1 MSFSSTR
8 DTYLFSRKV
17 GTSLQDLKVVKAD
30 EEKPERLHSLR
41 ERLLY
46 GQSVG
51 VTVLSP
57 TRFKVEIN
65 VQAYSQSLHKDL
77 YFGLCRIGRL
87 RNAVGNLRISK
98 CASAWQVT
106 TSYYAA
112 FFAATELLRT
122 TGVFISY
129 FDGPAAASVSS
140 HATGTDVL
148 EGGTF
153 EGLAKWDDVNGVIQ
167 MEYSKRNIR
176 HHDFTWQ
183 KCVALA
189 NGIASS
195 AKPSQRAFVELF
207 LKLAGG
213 PDSNWGYPSSTRNKW
228 NYADADLFVAR
239 GEHFA
244 TQFRKLSASDST
256 AINWG
261 KEGRLTGE
269 DSAVS
274 AVAFVNSF
282 LSQVLSDVSNIVF
295 ANTKIQPAKLIG
307 LT

>member
-1 MSFSSTR
+1 MSFSNTR

-17 GTSLQDLKVVKAD
+17 GTSLQDLKVVQAD

-41 ERLLY
+41 ERLLS

-51 VTVLSP
+51 VTILSP
-57 TRFKVEIN
+57 TRFKVEIS

-87 RNAVGNLRISK
+87 RESVSNLRSSK
-98 CASAWQVT
+98 SASAWQIT

-122 TGVFISY
+122 TGVYISY
-129 FDGPAAASVSS
+129 FDSPAAASVSS
-140 HATGTDVL
+140 HATGSAVL

-153 EGLAKWDDVNGVIQ
+153 EGVAKWDEVNGVIQ

-189 NGIASS
+189 KGIASS

-213 PDSNWGYPSSTRNKW
+213 PQSAWGYPSSTRNKW
-228 NYADADLFVAR
+228 NYADADLFVGR

-244 TQFRKLSASDST
+244 AQFRKISANDST

-261 KEGRLTGE
+261 KEGHLTGDE
-269 DSAVS
+269 SAVS

-282 LSQVLSDVSNIVF
+282 LSQVLSDVSKIVF
-295 ANTKIQPAKLIG
+295 ANTKIKPETLIG
-307 LT
+307 LR